1 MTVFSSMAEPLS
13 GRFGASF
20 LQETETP
27 LDHGFLNRV
36 NMVFWK
42 VEVGV
47 GIGGRLSVGNGNQK
61 SRENLNMTTLCE
73 NCTFS
78 PTHHHPPI
86 TVLKFR
92 SPYVMAGVL
101 ELPELLGTI
110 SDKEDDLQDYVAVIA
125 RLKAVLGLKAVLERM
140 EAGKAALDAKLQARR
155 SCLST

>member
-1 MTVFSSMAEPLS
+1 MAEPLS

-36 NMVFWK
+36 NVVFWK

-61 SRENLNMTTLCE
+61 SRENLNRVQMTTLCE

-110 SDKEDDLQDYVAVIA
+110 SDKEDDLQDYVAMIA
-125 RLKAVLGLKAVLERM
+125 RLKAVLERM
-140 EAGKAALDAKLQARR
+140 EEGKGGFGCEAA
-155 SCLST
+155 SSP